1 MKKISV
7 LLFLIILL
15 CSTTPAQ
22 ANFLENQKTK
32 IKQAK
37 TYNSN
42 INDIKAL
49 INLQTKLANEHN
61 KQALKELYSKN
72 FVNSDG
78 LNKDLYMKL
87 IDDTFKTYPDITY
100 KTKIKNVK
108 VSNNYAEVLV
118 TETAFATSNEMFDE
132 FNFSDNINNLGEL
145 YSVAKSIY
153 HLERQGAKWFINA
166 EQILEET
173 STLKFGKATKLNI
186 ELNAP
191 KVSGADKDYTATLKV
206 NLPKNFVAIA
216 SISKENITYPQNK
229 SNDVFRKVPEDN
241 TIERVFH
248 SNNENVNEYA
258 VASVGF
264 AHAEPY
270 KIDKIKIYMD
280 GFAFIMTRINIIPEN
295 KLVNFEKEDL
305 QEGEQNAQGK

>member
-7 LLFLIILL
+7 LLFLILLL
-15 CSTTPAQ
+15 CSSTPAQ
-22 ANFLENQKTK
+22 ADFLGIQKTK
-32 IKQAK
+32 IEQNR
-37 TYNSN
+37 TYKSN

-61 KQALKELYSKN
+61 TQALGELYSKK

-78 LNKDLYMKL
+78 FNKELYMKL

-100 KTKIKNVK
+100 KTQIKKVN

-118 TETAFATSNEMFDE
+118 EETAFATSGETLDE
-132 FNFSDNINNLGEL
+132 FEFSNDINNFGEL
-145 YSVAKSIY
+145 YSVAKCIY
-153 HLERQGAKWFINA
+153 HIERQGAKWIINA

-173 STLKFGKATKLNI
+173 SSLKFGKAKKINL

-206 NLPKNFVAIA
+206 NVPKDCVAIA

-229 SNDVFRKVPEDN
+229 SNDVFRKIPGNNIV
-241 TIERVFH
+241 ERVFH
-248 SNNENVNEYA
+248 SNKENVNEYA

-264 AHAEPY
+264 THAEPY
-270 KIDKIKIYMD
+270 TADKIRIYMD

-295 KLVNFEKEDL
+295 QLVKVEKENQ
-305 QEGEQNAQGK
+305 QEGVQNAQGK

>member
-7 LLFLIILL
+7 LLFLILLL

-22 ANFLENQKTK
+22 ADFFETQKAK
-32 IKQAK
+32 IKQNK
-37 TYNSN
+37 IYKSN

-49 INLQTKLANEHN
+49 INLQTQLANEHN
-61 KQALKELYSKN
+61 TQALKELYSKN

-78 LNKDLYMKL
+78 FNKELYIKL

-100 KTKIKNVK
+100 KTQIKNVN

-118 TETAFATSNEMFDE
+118 EETAFATSNETLDE
-132 FNFSDNINNLGEL
+132 FEFSNNINNFGEL

-153 HLERQGAKWFINA
+153 HLEKQGAKWFINA

-173 STLKFGKATKLNI
+173 SSLKFGKTKKINI

-191 KVSGADKDYTATLKV
+191 KVSGADKDYTTTLKV
-206 NLPKNFVAIA
+206 NVPKDFVAIA
-216 SISKENITYPQNK
+216 SITKENITYPQNK
-229 SNDVFRKVPEDN
+229 SNDIFRKIPEN
-241 TIERVFH
+241 NIVERVLH
-248 SNNENVNEYA
+248 SNKENVNEYA

-264 AHAEPY
+264 THAEPY
-270 KIDKIKIYMD
+270 TADKIRIYMD
-280 GFAFIMTRINIIPEN
+280 GFAFIMTRVNIIPEN
-295 KLVNFEKEDL
+295 KLVKVEKENQ
-305 QEGEQNAQGK
+305 QEGAQNAQGK

>member
-7 LLFLIILL
+7 LLFLILL
-15 CSTTPAQ
+15 FCSPAQ
-22 ANFLENQKTK
+22 ADFLGTQKAK
-32 IKQAK
+32 IEQNRVYK
-37 TYNSN
+37 SN
-42 INDIKAL
+42 INDIKSL

-61 KQALKELYSKN
+61 TQALGELYSKN

-78 LNKDLYMKL
+78 FNKELYMKL

-100 KTKIKNVK
+100 KTQIKNVN

-118 TETAFATSNEMFDE
+118 EETAFATSDETLDE
-132 FNFSDNINNLGEL
+132 FEFPHNINTFGEL
-145 YSVAKSIY
+145 YSFAKCIY
-153 HLERQGAKWFINA
+153 HLERQGAKWLINA

-173 STLKFGKATKLNI
+173 SSLKFGNATKINI

-206 NLPKNFVAIA
+206 KVPQNSVAIA

-229 SNDVFRKVPEDN
+229 SNDVFRKIPEN
-241 TIERVFH
+241 NMVERVFH
-248 SNNENVNEYA
+248 SNLENVNEYA

-264 AHAEPY
+264 THAEPY
-270 KIDKIKIYMD
+270 TIDKIRIYMD

-295 KLVNFEKEDL
+295 KLVKVEKENQ
-305 QEGEQNAQGK
+305 QEGAQNAQGK